1 MTKPRPVFAKHSAY
15 NIHKTDTFRRAVQKD
30 YNYLSDRHGVD
41 FADDWSDKIFD
52 HLDTLK
58 SPDLEH
64 AGRLGTIDP
73 ENYSKNYAY
82 RHIPDT
88 ETTIFFKVEGD
99 NIHLMTCGWSRLNW
113 PDIFKEQQSE
123 RAKAYEKSKSVAAG
137 HSHAAN
143 PVNSVSN
150 QTDENGRSYNPNN
163 AGDVIRRLRPDLV
176 GQQPE
181 QQDKVDPD
189 RNDRDDR

>member
-1 MTKPRPVFAKHSAY
+1 MSKSSPVFARYSAY
-15 NIHKTDTFRRAVQKD
+15 NVHRSDTFRRALQKD
-30 YNYLSDRHGVD
+30 YDYLEEQHGVD
-41 FADDWSDKIFD
+41 YADSWADKLYS
-52 HLDTLK
+52 HLESLK

-64 AGRLGTIDP
+64 ASRLGTIDP
-73 ENYSKNYAY
+73 KNYSKSYAY

-99 NIHLMTCGWSRLNW
+99 NIYLMTCGWSRLNW

-123 RAKAYEKSKSVAAG
+123 LAKAYEKSKSVAAG

-143 PVNSVSN
+143 PVSN
-150 QTDENGRSYNPNN
+150 QTYENGRSYNPNN